1 MENSI
6 MGPDSPSLD
15 MEKNKVIF
23 SETRPF
29 FEHFCKKCIFTIENP
44 QKTEKLFKK

>member
-6 MGPDSPSLD
+6 MGPDSPPLD

-29 FEHFCKKCIFTIENP
+29 FEHF
-44 QKTEKLFKK
+44 L